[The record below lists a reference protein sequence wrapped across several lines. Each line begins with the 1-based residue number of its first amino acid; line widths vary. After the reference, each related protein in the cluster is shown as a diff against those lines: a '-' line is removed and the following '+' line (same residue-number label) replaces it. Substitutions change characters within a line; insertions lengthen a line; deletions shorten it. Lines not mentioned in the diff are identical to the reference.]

1 MERPASIQRFEQ
13 FYWAHIV
20 LGLVGS
26 AVALWLLPDPRLSQI
41 SGGMGGL
48 VGAVSGVFIAVA
60 VATQILLWYLIARRG
75 NLLAKYVLAGLTALN
90 LIGAAAG
97 VIGTV
102 SGAAGASP
110 VALIVSLASSA
121 CLVAAVAML
130 YRPDTTPW
138 FREAEPA

>member
-121 CLVAAVAML
+121 
-130 YRPDTTPW
+130 
-138 FREAEPA
+138 